1 MGEEKMTALAVPI
14 FDFPEPI
21 IREPIKR
28 AALEAAIT
36 TAMKRSRT
44 GCEPFV
50 GIIIERV
57 APNSSDEANWAVKG
71 IKFGKSEREECNS
84 ALALIVER
92 MKREFEFA
100 DD

>member
-1 MGEEKMTALAVPI
+1 MTALAVTV
-14 FDFPEPI
+14 FQAEPI
-21 IREPIKR
+21 TREPIKR

-44 GCEPFV
+44 SCEPFV

-71 IKFGKSEREECNS
+71 VKFGKSERAECNS
-84 ALALIVER
+84 ALSG
-92 MKREFEFA
+92 
-100 DD
+100 

>member
-1 MGEEKMTALAVPI
+1 MTALAVTA
-14 FDFPEPI
+14 FHVSEPI
-21 IREPIKR
+21 TREPVKR

-44 GCEPFV
+44 SCEPFV

-71 IKFGKSEREECNS
+71 VKFGKSERAECNS
-84 ALALIVER
+84 ALSLIIER
-92 MKREFEFA
+92 MKQEFEIA

>member
-1 MGEEKMTALAVPI
+1 MMTALAVPV
-14 FDFPEPI
+14 FQVSEPTA
-21 IREPIKR
+21 REPIKR

-57 APNSSDEANWAVKG
+57 ARHSSDEANWAVKG

-92 MKREFEFA
+92 MKREFEIA